1 MEAPPAA
8 AYGAQRSRGGR
19 AVRRLAILLIVLLLF
34 TAAVVVAV
42 AVATSTSNSV
52 VHFRTV
58 VGHDAQSAIN
68 QFKNVI
74 NQYTK

>member
-1 MEAPPAA
+1 
-8 AYGAQRSRGGR
+8 
-19 AVRRLAILLIVLLLF
+19 
-34 TAAVVVAV
+34 VVALV
-42 AVATSTSNSV
+42 IANSTSSSV

-68 QFKNVI
+68 SVRSLV